1 LLAVLAVVVVDFLE
15 QVVVEQ
21 EAYLVEL
28 YRVHPDHTQFL
39 LEEQVEE
46 LEAHQEVVTEVPH
59 LFQV

>member
-1 LLAVLAVVVVDFLE
+1 MVVVDFLE